1 MFKALIV
8 DDDPTFCLMLKSYLS
23 NNGFEVKE
31 VFSAG
36 SALKAVGEHS
46 FDIVLTDFR
55 LPDFDGITL
64 ITKVRKLYPDMPMLL
79 MTRYGDIRSAVT
91 AIKSGAFDYV
101 TKPVNPDELLLT
113 VNKALSN
120 RQQSKKIAGL
130 SPRSISGEINYLRGT
145 SAPSMMV
152 EQYISLIAPTDMSV
166 IIQGESGTGKEYVAR
181 MIHLKGPRKNKPFV
195 AVDCGAMSNE
205 LAASELFGHT
215 KGSFTDAHSDKEGQF
230 EQANGGTL
238 FLDEIGNLSYENQL
252 KLLRATQER
261 KIRKIGGNKDIGV
274 DVRILVATN
283 DDLSSSVQR
292 GAFRED
298 LFHRLNEFK
307 INVPALRSR
316 GEDIVLFANYFLEQA
331 NLELNK
337 QVAGFDNEVTDKI
350 LSYHWPGNIR
360 ELKNTIR
367 RAVLVAQGSLLTLAD
382 LPPEI
387 LSPPVRRAEPSRIS
401 SGQTDLKALA
411 ESQER
416 EAIEKVLKQVHYNRT
431 LAAQLLNIDR
441 KTLYNK
447 IKHYGIEG

>member
-8 DDDPTFCLMLKSYLS
+8 DDDPTFSLMLKSYLS
-23 NNGFEVKE
+23 NNGFEVQE

-36 SALKAVGEHS
+36 NALKLLEKAS

-64 ITKVRKLYPDMPMLL
+64 IGKVRKIHPDMPMLL
-79 MTRYGDIRSAVT
+79 MTRYGDIRSAVS
-91 AIKSGAFDYV
+91 AIKSGAFDYI

-113 VNKALSN
+113 VNKALNN
-120 RQQSKKIAGL
+120 RKQSERKTGL
-130 SPRSISGEINYLRGT
+130 SPRSIADEINYIRGT
-145 SAPSMMV
+145 SPPSLMV

-181 MIHLKGPRKNKPFV
+181 MIHLKSPRKHKSFV

-205 LAASELFGHT
+205 LAASELFGHA
-215 KGSFTDAHSDKEGQF
+215 KGAFTDAHSNKEGQF
-230 EQANGGTL
+230 QQANEGTL

-261 KIRKIGGNKDIGV
+261 KVRQIGGNKNIDV
-274 DVRILVATN
+274 DVRIIVATN
-283 DDLSSSVQR
+283 EDLIAGVQR
-292 GAFRED
+292 GTFRED

-307 INVPALRSR
+307 INVPPLRSR
-316 GEDIVLFANYFLEQA
+316 GEDILLFANYFLEQA
-331 NLELNK
+331 NRELK
-337 QVAGFDNEVTDKI
+337 MQIAGFDNEVTAKI
-350 LSYHWPGNIR
+350 MNYSWPGNIR

-387 LSPPVRRAEPSRIS
+387 LSPLPRKAESLNT
-401 SGQTDLKALA
+401 GKTDLKALA

-431 LAAQLLNIDR
+431 QAAQLLNIDR

-447 IKHYGIEG
+447 IKQYGIEG

>member
-8 DDDPTFCLMLKSYLS
+8 DDDATFCLMLKSFLS
-23 NNGFEVKE
+23 NNGFEVKD

-36 SALKAVGEHS
+36 SALKAVGEHA

-64 ITKVRKLYPDMPMLL
+64 IKEVRKLHPDMPMLL

-120 RQQSKKIAGL
+120 RKQAKKISGL
-130 SPRSISGEINYLRGT
+130 SPRSISGEMNYLRGT
-145 SAPSMMV
+145 SAPSLMV

-166 IIQGESGTGKEYVAR
+166 ILQGESGTGKEYVAR
-181 MIHLKGPRKNKPFV
+181 MIHLKSPRKNKPFV
-195 AVDCGAMSNE
+195 AVDCGAMSND

-215 KGSFTDAHSDKEGQF
+215 KGSFTDAHADKEGQF
-230 EQANGGTL
+230 QQANGGTL

-261 KIRKIGGNKDIGV
+261 KIRKIGGNKDIEV
-274 DVRILVATN
+274 DVRIIVATN
-283 DDLSSSVQR
+283 DDLSAGVKR

-331 NLELNK
+331 NLELKK
-337 QVAGFDNEVTDKI
+337 QVAGFDKEVTDKI
-350 LSYHWPGNIR
+350 LNYNWPGNIR
-360 ELKNTIR
+360 EIKNTIR
-367 RAVLVAQGSLLTLAD
+367 RAVLLAQGSVLTLSD
-382 LPPEI
+382 LPPEM
-387 LSPPVRRAEPSRIS
+387 LSSARRIIDSPHLS
-401 SGQTDLKALA
+401 SGPTDLKVLA

-431 LAAQLLNIDR
+431 RAAQLLNIDR

-447 IKHYGIEG
+447 IKQYGIEG